1 MLFYWGRNFFDRGN
15 VRRIEEWKVITKS
28 SLELIAELKLA
39 QDGVFKIHV
48 AFKCTVHV
56 HRYKSLDS
64 FFFYNQ
70 HFLC

>member
-39 QDGVFKIHV
+39 QDGIFKIHV

-56 HRYKSLDS
+56 H
-64 FFFYNQ
+64 
-70 HFLC
+70 

>member
-1 MLFYWGRNFFDRGN
+1 MESDHQ
-15 VRRIEEWKVITKS
+15 EQS
-28 SLELIAELKLA
+28 CLELIAELKLA

-48 AFKCTVHV
+48 AFKCTCTPIQV
-56 HRYKSLDS
+56 LTA